1 MLLKAVPG
9 PSIAVVLPSFGFA
22 ILRGSDAVEKVKP
35 TTYEGRENGQ
45 VYKNSFDDRDHLHTP
60 FANSCG
66 FMMTTAH

>member
-1 MLLKAVPG
+1 
-9 PSIAVVLPSFGFA
+9 
-22 ILRGSDAVEKVKP
+22 
-35 TTYEGRENGQ
+35 